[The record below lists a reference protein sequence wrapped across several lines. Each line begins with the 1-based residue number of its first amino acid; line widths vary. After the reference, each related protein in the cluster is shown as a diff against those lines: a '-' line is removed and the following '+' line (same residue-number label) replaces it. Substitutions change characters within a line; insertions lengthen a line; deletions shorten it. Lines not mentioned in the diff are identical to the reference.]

1 MKIYGDIY
9 SGNCYKIKLIC
20 ALLDIEHEWIPVD
33 IMRGETRV
41 DSFLAL
47 NPSGQIPVCVTDDGE
62 NLTESN
68 AILYYLAQGSDYW
81 PRQRLAQTR
90 VLEWQFF
97 EQYSHEPKIAVARF
111 IKVYQGMPEARRQ
124 EYEACLKGGY
134 RALDLMEKHLQN
146 RAFLAGDGCS
156 IADISLF
163 AYTHVAAEGGFD
175 LAAYP
180 RIRDWISS
188 IHQLAGF
195 VAMPPAASRTAAD
208 ASQLY

>member
-1 MKIYGDIY
+1 MRIYGDIY

-20 ALLDIEHEWIPVD
+20 ALLAIEHEWVAVD
-33 IMRGETRV
+33 IMQGETRV

-47 NPSGQIPVCVTDDGE
+47 NPNGQIPVCITDDGE

-68 AILYYLAQGSDYW
+68 AILYYLAQDSDYW
-81 PRQRLAQTR
+81 PRERLAQTR

-111 IKVYQGMPEARRQ
+111 IKVYQGMPNDRRQ

-134 RALDLMEKHLQN
+134 RALDLMERHLQK
-146 RAFLAGDGCS
+146 RAFLVGDSCS

-163 AYTHVAAEGGFD
+163 AYTHVAPEGGFD

-180 RIRDWISS
+180 RIRDWIAS
-188 IHQLAGF
+188 IQLLPGF
-195 VAMPPAASRTAAD
+195 VAMPPASSRAASD
-208 ASQLY
+208 VSQLY